1 MRIRSRNL
9 VQIHL
14 REILTRTVTWRML
27 TWLEKTMETVSCSKS
42 WLWTINSARKDKY
55 LILCQEIYST
65 LDRSTM
71 RKQDF
76 PVQTILWSTRQP
88 EYDYLPSQPR
98 ARTAI
103 HWWRCRTMK
112 IPPVAWVKEI
122 SESSKI
128 HSFLAQAKKMTQKE
142 VTADDFASQ
151 MRSTRGQVSHPIEKE
166 SLSR

>member
-1 MRIRSRNL
+1 
-9 VQIHL
+9 
-14 REILTRTVTWRML
+14 
-27 TWLEKTMETVSCSKS
+27 
-42 WLWTINSARKDKY
+42 
-55 LILCQEIYST
+55 
-65 LDRSTM
+65 
-71 RKQDF
+71 
-76 PVQTILWSTRQP
+76 
-88 EYDYLPSQPR
+88 
-98 ARTAI
+98 
-103 HWWRCRTMK
+103 MK